1 MNLEKLKG
9 RCQLIP
15 LIRKK
20 AFKMVKAVL
29 NQMPCNQMVQEVT
42 SERKIVLCDLLTLHQ
57 KANSRTKI

>member
-1 MNLEKLKG
+1 
-9 RCQLIP
+9 
-15 LIRKK
+15 
-20 AFKMVKAVL
+20 MVKAVL